1 MRFFRR
7 PPKQSEPESGSYQE
21 RLRAIGRRMDID
33 GLRFRILVEMPD
45 GFLLK
50 AEELAVRPQGGSG
63 SSWSSR
69 TLWLRQPEMDA
80 LIASAH
86 RERDERS
93 AR

>member
-7 PPKQSEPESGSYQE
+7 PKQSEPASGSYQE
-21 RLRAIGRRMDID
+21 RLRAIGRQIDSD

-63 SSWSSR
+63 SSWTSR
-69 TLWLRQPEMDA
+69 TFWLREPDIEAMVA
-80 LIASAH
+80 RAH
-86 RERDERS
+86 EGRS
-93 AR
+93 S